1 MSDIKVI
8 KANATLNGRN
18 KKKNAKLRVAGRILK
33 EKGISANAVY
43 SRCFFDYFLKR
54 LRFLCDTGRFIS
66 IVDFLIC
73 LLSLQIFR
81 KYKKMPR

>member
-1 MSDIKVI
+1 MRINRDSLS
-8 KANATLNGRN
+8 TR
-18 KKKNAKLRVAGRILK
+18 AGSILK

-66 IVDFLIC
+66 TVDFLIC

-81 KYKKMPR
+81 KYKKLPR

>member
-1 MSDIKVI
+1 MKTFLKYPGS
-8 KANATLNGRN
+8 
-18 KKKNAKLRVAGRILK
+18 ILK
-33 EKGISANAVY
+33 EKGVSANAVY

-66 IVDFLIC
+66 TIDFFIC

-81 KYKKMPR
+81 KYKKLPR